1 MKKLLFL
8 LFFTSLAYSQTINF
22 TGCPNLF
29 DSNTYVFNKISTDV
43 YGRNV
48 YQTTPIDGAQD
59 CGGLGVCEFQISWNN
74 SQNRWEFIADDG
86 NGDFS
91 NTYLIYYNTAGAT
104 PNPPSLNLGVW
115 LENTGVTSN
124 NCGGSLTS
132 GNSTLTGT
140 VQDSTLGI
148 ENLSKNKFLLTSNPI
163 KNSLDVLS
171 PSNESA
177 LLYDS
182 QGRFIK
188 KIDIKKGQN
197 NIDVSQ
203 LNSGVYILKTQTE
216 TLKVIK
222 K

>member
-22 TGCPNLF
+22 MGCPNLF

-91 NTYLIYYNTAGAT
+91 STYLDIQNIIRVYFDHGRQ
-104 PNPPSLNLGVW
+104 
-115 LENTGVTSN
+115 E
-124 NCGGSLTS
+124 
-132 GNSTLTGT
+132 
-140 VQDSTLGI
+140 GI
-148 ENLSKNKFLLTSNPI
+148 
-163 KNSLDVLS
+163 DRWV
-171 PSNESA
+171 
-177 LLYDS
+177 
-182 QGRFIK
+182 GH
-188 KIDIKKGQN
+188 DIAH
-197 NIDVSQ
+197 
-203 LNSGVYILKTQTE
+203 LR
-216 TLKVIK
+216 
-222 K
+222 